1 MTLEEL
7 IHKWFTENKDLAGLL
22 TTFAGRPAV
31 FFQSAPADNQKGW
44 APAGQYPRI
53 VYAID
58 MQADQER
65 KSAGTMEISLLCD
78 EAGTPPEGIEPTVKR
93 CLKDL
98 LILPDG
104 GFPYCFAWART
115 DSFEISSRETGTDT
129 RVIGMEIRFDILE
142 YVSQETTDPDP
153 VMALNQYIK
162 AEMPEVFVLGAD
174 QMAHFRV
181 AETKNPVFY
190 CRLDS
195 VEKSRETNTVA
206 WMDGKIAVHVLCPAA
221 DIRLKW
227 MMALANSLS
236 LAGEVVMLDKS
247 PMKINRLQVN
257 TKADYLKEG
266 QLLVTVHYGLLRY
279 KNKPHIITEVNTD
292 FS

>member
-1 MTLEEL
+1 MKLSTLHIL
-7 IHKWFTENKDLAGLL
+7 PI
-22 TTFAGRPAV
+22 AV
-31 FFQSAPADNQKGW
+31 
-44 APAGQYPRI
+44 I
-53 VYAID
+53 ILMIYAC
-58 MQADQER
+58 A
-65 KSAGTMEISLLCD
+65 STGT
-78 EAGTPPEGIEPTVKR
+78 
-93 CLKDL
+93 
-98 LILPDG
+98 PDG
-104 GFPYCFAWART
+104 GPYDETPPKFVRATPEPNAINNKRKKVSLEF
-115 DSFEISSRETGTDT
+115 DEFIKIENAAEKVIISPP
-129 RVIGMEIRFDILE
+129 
-142 YVSQETTDPDP
+142 Q
-153 VMALNQYIK
+153 
-162 AEMPEVFVLGAD
+162 AEMPEVFVLETD
-174 QMAHFRV
+174 HMKHFQV
-181 AETKNPVFY
+181 AETKKPVFY

-227 MMALANSLS
+227 LMALANSLS

>member
-7 IHKWFTENKDLAGLL
+7 IHKWFTEDKNLARLL

-44 APAGQYPRI
+44 GPAGQYPRI
-53 VYAID
+53 VYTID

-78 EAGTPPEGIEPTVKR
+78 EAGTPPEEIEPTVKK

-153 VMALNQYIK
+153 VVALNQHIK
-162 AEMPEVFVLGAD
+162 AEMPEVFVLGTD
-174 QMAHFRV
+174 HMKHFQV
-181 AETKNPVFY
+181 AETKKPVFY

-221 DIRLKW
+221 DIRF
-227 MMALANSLS
+227 
-236 LAGEVVMLDKS
+236 GVVVACKRHQRVHGRID
-247 PMKINRLQVN
+247 VE
-257 TKADYLKEG
+257 ADPRQQHE
-266 QLLVTVHYGLLRY
+266 R
-279 KNKPHIITEVNTD
+279 D
-292 FS
+292 

>member
-1 MTLEEL
+1 
-7 IHKWFTENKDLAGLL
+7 
-22 TTFAGRPAV
+22 
-31 FFQSAPADNQKGW
+31 
-44 APAGQYPRI
+44 
-53 VYAID
+53 
-58 MQADQER
+58 
-65 KSAGTMEISLLCD
+65 ME
-78 EAGTPPEGIEPTVKR
+78 
-93 CLKDL
+93 
-98 LILPDG
+98 
-104 GFPYCFAWART
+104 
-115 DSFEISSRETGTDT
+115 
-129 RVIGMEIRFDILE
+129 
-142 YVSQETTDPDP
+142 
-153 VMALNQYIK
+153 
-162 AEMPEVFVLGAD
+162 
-174 QMAHFRV
+174 HFRV
-181 AETKNPVFY
+181 AEAQKPVFY

-206 WMDGKIAVHVLCPAA
+206 WMDGKIVVHVLCPAA

-227 MMALANSLS
+227 LMALANSLS

>member
-1 MTLEEL
+1 
-7 IHKWFTENKDLAGLL
+7 
-22 TTFAGRPAV
+22 
-31 FFQSAPADNQKGW
+31 
-44 APAGQYPRI
+44 
-53 VYAID
+53 
-58 MQADQER
+58 
-65 KSAGTMEISLLCD
+65 ME
-78 EAGTPPEGIEPTVKR
+78 
-93 CLKDL
+93 
-98 LILPDG
+98 
-104 GFPYCFAWART
+104 
-115 DSFEISSRETGTDT
+115 
-129 RVIGMEIRFDILE
+129 
-142 YVSQETTDPDP
+142 
-153 VMALNQYIK
+153 
-162 AEMPEVFVLGAD
+162 
-174 QMAHFRV
+174 HFRV
-181 AETKNPVFY
+181 AEMKNPVFY

-206 WMDGKIAVHVLCPAA
+206 WMDGKIAVHILCPAA

-227 MMALANSLS
+227 LMALANSLS